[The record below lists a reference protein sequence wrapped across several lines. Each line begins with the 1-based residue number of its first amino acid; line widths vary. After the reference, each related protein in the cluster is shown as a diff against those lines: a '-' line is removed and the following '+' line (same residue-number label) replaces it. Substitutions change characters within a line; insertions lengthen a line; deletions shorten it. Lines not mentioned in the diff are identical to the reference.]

1 MKKILI
7 VALSGIGMSCFADG
21 SFSVFPTQVV
31 FEQPGKIKELTLIN
45 QSNNVLNTQSTFVSY
60 TQLES
65 QNKLI
70 ESNAPITGSPA
81 IMVTPIVIQ
90 NVAPN
95 TTQAIRLLA
104 IKQNPE
110 SEIVYRYVIKSLSPQ
125 SIDSSGTQFE
135 ISYGVPVFV
144 LPQKINESYN
154 FIYRQQGKNAYVQV
168 QNTGNVHLLMKNVY
182 IQNGNQKV
190 AIGSVGRLLAGQS
203 TNLNIPPAV
212 YSSLTNK
219 NQIQLNVAKAGL
231 VKFEQESQIQ
241 LTLTKQ

>member
-1 MKKILI
+1 MNKFLI
-7 VALSGIGMSCFADG
+7 TLLSGISISCFAAG

-45 QSNNVLNTQSTFVSY
+45 QSDNVLNTQSTFVTY
-60 TQLES
+60 QQVES
-65 QNKLI
+65 QNKLV
-70 ESNAPITGSPA
+70 ELNAPVTGSPA

-110 SEIVYRYVIKSLSPQ
+110 SEIIYRYVIKSLSPQ

-135 ISYGVPVFV
+135 ISYGVPIFV

-154 FIYRQQGKNAYVQV
+154 FSYHQQGKNAYIQV
-168 QNTGNVHLLMKNVY
+168 QNTGNVHILLKNVY
-182 IQNGNQKV
+182 IQVGDKKV
-190 AIGSVGRLLAGQS
+190 SIGSAGRLLAGQT
-203 TNLNIPPAV
+203 TNLTIPISV
-212 YSSLTNK
+212 YSSLPNK

-231 VKFEQESQIQ
+231 IKFEQESQIQ
-241 LTLTKQ
+241 VTLNKQ